1 MDTRDLDRDRQRD
14 EVLKDLVDNVAKLAE
29 QTEKGFA
36 AVDKRFAQADARADA
51 RFDKMDKRFAQV
63 DTRLDQADARAD
75 ARFDK
80 MDKRFAQV
88 DARLDQVDVR
98 FDQVDARLDKADT
111 RFDQV
116 DARLDKADARFD
128 QVERKVDRNTD
139 RLNAVMQD
147 TGALRGDRLEAILR
161 DHLGTVFRRMYG
173 GLFQAGSLTCVELFT
188 DRYNDLQAQA
198 AVTDLGLQDHLD
210 LYADLRCDL
219 LARVVLP
226 TLSFL
231 VVVQAAIRLDQE
243 RVEKVLQNTHRLSQ
257 SLMAAERPE
266 PVLPC
271 VVGHEFRDT
280 ALRLA
285 ADSQILALQWDNGR
299 WSTPNL
305 EPGQAFPNI
314 AALQT
319 RLPPAALPGI
329 APTAHG
335 GNGGHPL

>member
-1 MDTRDLDRDRQRD
+1 MDMDTRDLDRDRQRD
-14 EVLKDLVDNVAKLAE
+14 EVLKNLVDNVAKLAE

-36 AVDKRFAQADARADA
+36 AVDKRFDKVDA
-51 RFDKMDKRFAQV
+51 RFDKMDV
-63 DTRLDQADARAD
+63 
-75 ARFDK
+75 RFDK
-80 MDKRFAQV
+80 
-88 DARLDQVDVR
+88 
-98 FDQVDARLDKADT
+98 
-111 RFDQV
+111 
-116 DARLDKADARFD
+116 
-128 QVERKVDRNTD
+128 VERKVDRNTD

-147 TGALRGDRLEAILR
+147 TSALRGDRLEAILR
-161 DHLGTVFRRMYG
+161 DHLGTVFRRMYSD
-173 GLFQAGSLTCVELFT
+173 LFQAGSLTCVELFT

-198 AVTDLGLQDHLD
+198 AVTALGLQDHLD

-226 TLSFL
+226 TLPFL
-231 VVVQAAIRLDQE
+231 VVVQAAVRLDQE
-243 RVEKVLQNTHRLSQ
+243 RVEKVLQNTRRLSQ

-271 VVGHEFRDT
+271 VIGHEFRDT

-299 WSTPNL
+299 WSTPDL